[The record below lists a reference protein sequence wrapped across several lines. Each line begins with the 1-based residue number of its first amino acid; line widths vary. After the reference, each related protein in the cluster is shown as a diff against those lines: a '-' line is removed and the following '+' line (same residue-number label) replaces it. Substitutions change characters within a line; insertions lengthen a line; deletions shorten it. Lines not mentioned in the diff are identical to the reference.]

1 MTQKTALFFKIG
13 ILLFGFS
20 LLTISCSKDSIS
32 EVELTEIQQIQSK
45 FSLENFN
52 DEFVKNNLVIDWTSY
67 NVNQENDSIPFKYE
81 FRTSF
86 KVKNTLKNGKQTLD
100 TQYKL
105 LAYKAEDNNWS
116 IEIIKYLSNKTEKL
130 SNLNYFSK
138 NTFSGTLYHYNL
150 KGENIKIK
158 AYKNGI
164 LLNEFSDKK
173 KGIISPT
180 SKVPSIGEDTG
191 GFWMFTRT
199 QHYTDWYSGNSQIGF
214 HYNYS
219 VLNYTTSEYVWVSTG
234 GSSNNEFHFHGG
246 WGSGGI
252 NIAEE
257 ELIHIDNNLTNPCA
271 KNIFTDLETEMIKKE
286 LLNHFMSTPNG
297 VQLTFAE
304 SILKLFNDS
313 NILGYSI
320 INGNLANANAS
331 TKGASTTISNSYLTN
346 ATQLSI
352 ARTIIHEMIHAY
364 LNVKYTMPMSTDDG
378 ADFQLKMNKFATD
391 NGYKPNGTADDVNRF
406 QHEFMGQY
414 VDAIAFSLLSWDIK
428 NGTGGINKKDLNGN
442 DVLDWD
448 YYKSM
453 AFSGQFQV
461 DEYDNIVSETDSF
474 KAQIPDSNNRKEI
487 VKNILNEQKGNS
499 NAKGTKCN

>member
-1 MTQKTALFFKIG
+1 MTQKTTIFFKIG

-105 LAYKAEDNNWS
+105 LVHKAEDNNWS
-116 IEIIKYLSNKTEKL
+116 IEIIKYLSNKSEKL

-138 NTFSGTLYHYNL
+138 NKFSGTLYHYNL

-199 QHYTDWYSGNSQIGF
+199 QHYTDWYSGNSQVGYS
-214 HYNYS
+214 YNYS

-246 WGSGGI
+246 LGGGGSS
-252 NIAEE
+252 NPEDQYN
-257 ELIHIDNNLTNPCA
+257 HIDNKLTNPCA
-271 KNIFTDLETEMIKKE
+271 KNIFTELEIEMIKKE
-286 LLNHFMSTPNG
+286 LLNHFMTTPTG

-313 NILGYSI
+313 NTFSYSI
-320 INGNLANANAS
+320 ANNDINSNGG
-331 TKGASTTISNSYLTN
+331 TIGASTTLGNNYLSH
-346 ATQLSI
+346 ATKLSI
-352 ARTIIHEMIHAY
+352 TRTMIHEMVHAY
-364 LNVKYTMPMSTDDG
+364 LNLKYSNYIALNDWDFKTTMDKYAS
-378 ADFQLKMNKFATD
+378 D
-391 NGYKPNGTADDVNRF
+391 NGYKPNGTAEEQNRF
-406 QHEFMGQY
+406 HHEFMGQY
-414 VDAIAFSLLSWDIK
+414 VNAIAFSLLSWDLK
-428 NGTGGINKKDLNGN
+428 YGTG
-442 DVLDWD
+442 
-448 YYKSM
+448 
-453 AFSGQFQV
+453 
-461 DEYDNIVSETDSF
+461 E
-474 KAQIPDSNNRKEI
+474 
-487 VKNILNEQKGNS
+487 
-499 NAKGTKCN
+499 